1 MSQSTDKTIAEAGRG
16 SHERVGYLLLFL
28 SALIWS
34 FGGTIARFIEQAD
47 PWTVV
52 FWRSGWATLALIAF
66 MVWRDGWRG
75 TIAMFRDMGF
85 AGLIVAGCFAIA
97 ATCFVIALGYT
108 TVANV
113 VLIQAGV
120 PLIAALI
127 SWLVFRETV
136 GLATWIA
143 IVAVIG
149 GVAFMVSDS
158 FGADPVSGGNNLSY
172 IGDGLAVLIAFAFAT
187 ATVITRRFSHVRMTP
202 ANCLGVFIS
211 TCVAATLAS
220 TFSVTALDMGL
231 LFVFGALNL
240 GFGLALFALGARMIP
255 AAFAA
260 LIGTF
265 EPVLAPVWVWL
276 IHGEVPSD
284 RTLIGG
290 AVVVAAL
297 LTHILLQFRRQ
308 SAPARPGTTGIPTPQ

>member
-1 MSQSTDKTIAEAGRG
+1 M
-16 SHERVGYLLLFL
+16 LLFL
-28 SALIWS
+28 SALVWS

-136 GLATWIA
+136 GVATWIA

-158 FGADPVSGGNNLSY
+158 FGADPGSGGNSLSY
-172 IGDGLAVLIAFAFAT
+172 IGDGLAVLIACAFAT
-187 ATVITRRFSHVRMTP
+187 ATVITRRYSHVRMTP

-220 TFSVTALDMGL
+220 TFSVATLDMGL

-276 IHGEVPSD
+276 IHGEIPSD

-297 LTHILLQFRRQ
+297 LTHILLQFRRPL
-308 SAPARPGTTGIPTPQ
+308 APAKPGTTGIPSPP